1 MVLKGYISLF
11 FTLLICVT
19 SVLHAQNTIE
29 PFEEGMA
36 KVDAGEIEKALSFWM
51 NSVESLDQPD
61 YRIGYNFIKLVA
73 ENELKEYYED
83 ASSIYL
89 WGLGG
94 EGVSE
99 EEAKLLEKDLFYLS
113 PLIGQREERDIKRE
127 IDDRSPQAYSL
138 LYEFWRELNPTPA
151 DSYNERL
158 LEHWERV
165 AYALTNFDTS
175 SRTHYDDRGHKFIK
189 YGAPDRTRDGILMH
203 DPGFANYILAT
214 RMDER
219 VDGVGNAAS
228 STLFLN
234 TLYQVRD
241 YHNHASYEVWVYT
254 DLADHA
260 NDVPF
265 IFGNDSGGDV
275 MRLRHSVDD
284 FIPSAAYSTG
294 GRNEFYSHGMSS
306 DGEMGGADNADVA
319 ANMAGGV
326 SGGYEEIP
334 PAVVLQI
341 MYYRQLATVD
351 DYFSSRYDEML
362 NRYESTATRLS
373 SSIAREFEQMNISQL
388 QRTQRNAPDNQS
400 SHLNTLHSLDGDI
413 YVYRFLDENLE
424 PYLRVYHDIDTDEAI
439 TVEELKRSNNLD
451 DINPDNFSLIN
462 HLTIFDENMNSSHF
476 VSDSVTVNQRDV
488 DPLQVNMI
496 KVPHP
501 ENTKTVRANFEL
513 HDKQYSGISEIAENS
528 TFRQYLKGLGS
539 ADGDLDERIEVDGF
553 TLSDIILGFTPASD
567 SDSGMELRISHNREI
582 PQYTSINFYYEV
594 YNVPVNREGLHEFS
608 LTYSIKKDRSLLGR
622 LIRFGGS
629 DEASISIDNVHDN
642 PMFSQQLEIVTE
654 GLETG
659 DYLLEL
665 QFYNHENK
673 VEYNREIP
681 FTIIE

>member
-19 SVLHAQNTIE
+19 SVLHAQDTVE

-51 NSVESLDQPD
+51 DSVESLDQPD

-127 IDDRSPQAYSL
+127 IDDRSPQAYSM

-219 VDGVGNAAS
+219 VDGAGNSATS
-228 STLFLN
+228 SMFLN

-241 YHNHASYEVWVYT
+241 YHNNASYEVWVYT
-254 DLADHA
+254 DLTDHA
-260 NDVPF
+260 NNVPF
-265 IFGNDSGGDV
+265 IFGNDSGGNV
-275 MRLRHSVDD
+275 MELKHSVDD
-284 FIPSAAYSTG
+284 FIPSAAFSTG
-294 GRNEFYSHGMSS
+294 GRNQFYSHGMSMD
-306 DGEMGGADNADVA
+306 DGSSEDIAE
-319 ANMAGGV
+319 NMEGGV
-326 SGGYEEIP
+326 TGEYEEVP

-341 MYYRQLATVD
+341 MYYRQLATID
-351 DYFSSRYDEML
+351 SYFSERYGKML
-362 NRYESTATRLS
+362 DRYESTASRLS
-373 SSIAREFEQMNISQL
+373 TSIAREFEQMNLSLL
-388 QRTQRNAPDNQS
+388 QRTQRRAPDNQS
-400 SHLNTLHSLDGDI
+400 SHLNTLHSLDGEI
-413 YVYRFLDENLE
+413 NAYRFLDENLE
-424 PYLRVYHDIDTDEAI
+424 PYLRVYHDVDTDDAI
-439 TVEELKRSNNLD
+439 TVEELKRSNNLEE
-451 DINPDNFSLIN
+451 IKTDNYRLIN
-462 HLTIFDENMNSSHF
+462 HLEIFDEDGLNINF
-476 VSDSVTVNQRDV
+476 VTDSITTSQYDQ
-488 DPLQVNMI
+488 DPLKVNMVRI
-496 KVPHP
+496 SQPQEAKS
-501 ENTKTVRANFEL
+501 VRANFEL
-513 HDKQYSGISEIAENS
+513 HDKLISDSSRIAENS
-528 TFRQYLKGLGS
+528 TFRQYLKGVGN
-539 ADGDLDERIEVDGF
+539 AETEVDNQIEANGF
-553 TLSDIILGFTPASD
+553 TLSDIILGYTPKRESNYD
-567 SDSGMELRISHNREI
+567 VGLTLSHSREI
-582 PQYTSINFYYEV
+582 PQHTSLNFYYEV
-594 YNVPVNREGLHEFS
+594 YNVPMNSEGLYEFS
-608 LTYSIKKDRSLLGR
+608 LTYSIKKDRSLFGR
-622 LIRFGGS
+622 IIRFGSS
-629 DEASISIDNVHDN
+629 DKASISIDNVHDK
-642 PMFSQQLEIVTE
+642 PLFSQQLEIVSE
-654 GLETG
+654 ELETG

-665 QFYNHENK
+665 NFYNHEDEEK
-673 VEYNREIP
+673 YNREIP
-681 FTIIE
+681 FTIVE

>member
-214 RMDER
+214 RMDDG
-219 VDGVGNAAS
+219 VDGSGDAS
-228 STLFLN
+228 SSTMFLN

-241 YHNHASYEVWVYT
+241 YHNQASYEVWVYN

-260 NDVPF
+260 NNVPY
-265 IFGNDSGGDV
+265 IFGNDSGGNV
-275 MRLRHSVDD
+275 MELKHSVDD
-284 FIPSAAYSTG
+284 FIPSAAFSAG
-294 GRNEFYSHGMSS
+294 GRNQFYSHAMSS
-306 DGEMGGADNADVA
+306 EGRSSDDVEAEMS
-319 ANMAGGV
+319 GGV
-326 SGGYEEIP
+326 TAEYEEIP

-341 MYYRQLATVD
+341 MYYRQLSTID
-351 DYFSSRYDEML
+351 RYFSERYGRML
-362 NRYESTATRLS
+362 DRYESTATRLS
-373 SSIAREFEQMNISQL
+373 ASIAREFEQMNTSLL
-388 QRTQRNAPDNQS
+388 QRTQQRAPDNQS
-400 SHLNTLHSLDGDI
+400 SHLNTLHPLDGDI
-413 YVYRFLDENLE
+413 YVYRFLDEDLA
-424 PYLRVYHDIDTDEAI
+424 PYFRVYHDVDTDEAI
-439 TVEELKRSNNLD
+439 TVEELKRSNSLD
-451 DINPDNFSLIN
+451 EINPDNYRLIN
-462 HLTIFDENMNSSHF
+462 HLTIYDENALRSQF
-476 VSDSVTVNQRDV
+476 VSDSLTVSQSDI
-488 DPLQVNMI
+488 DPLDINMI
-496 KVPHP
+496 QIPHP
-501 ENTKTVRANFEL
+501 AEANMLKVNFEL
-513 HDKQYSGISEIAENS
+513 HDKNYSDKTEIAENS
-528 TFRQYLKGLGS
+528 TFRQYIKGIGS
-539 ADGDLDERIEVDGF
+539 AEIDVDDRIDSEGF
-553 TLSDIILGFTPASD
+553 TVSDIILGYAPQRESD
-567 SDSGMELRISHNREI
+567 YDIGLKISHNREI
-582 PQYTSINFYYEV
+582 PQHTSLNFYYEV
-594 YNVPVNREGLHEFS
+594 YNVPMNSEGLYEFS
-608 LTYSIKKDRSLLGR
+608 LTYSIKKDRSFLGR

-642 PMFSQQLEIVTE
+642 PLFTQQLEIISE
-654 GLETG
+654 GLEPG

-665 QFYNHENK
+665 NFYNHEREE
-673 VEYNREIP
+673 EYNREVP
-681 FTIIE
+681 FTIVE